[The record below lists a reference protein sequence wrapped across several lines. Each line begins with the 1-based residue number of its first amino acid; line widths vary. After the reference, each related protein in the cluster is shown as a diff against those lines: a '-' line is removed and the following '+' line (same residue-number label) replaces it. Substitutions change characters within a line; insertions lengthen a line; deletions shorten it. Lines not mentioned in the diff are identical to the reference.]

1 MAKSQIEQA
10 AARYNS
16 LFSEDD
22 MLDDAVNKYIRNE
35 ITKDDLL
42 FYLEWNEFDMSDV
55 DWNEI
60 EKARKKERKVS
71 NG

>member
-60 EKARKKERKVS
+60 EKARKKGGKQ
-71 NG
+71 

>member
-60 EKARKKERKVS
+60 EKARKKGGK
-71 NG
+71 

>member
-1 MAKSQIEQA
+1 MTKLQIEQA
-10 AARYNS
+10 AAKYNS

-22 MLDDAVNKYIRNE
+22 MLDDAVDKYIRNE

-42 FYLEWNEFDMSDV
+42 FYLEWNDFDMSDV

-60 EKARKKERKVS
+60 EKARKKGGK
-71 NG
+71 

>member
-22 MLDDAVNKYIRNE
+22 MLDDAVQKYVDNK
-35 ITKDDLL
+35 ITKDDLI
-42 FYLEWNEFDMSDV
+42 FYMYWNDFDMSDV

-60 EKARKKERKVS
+60 EKARKKGGK
-71 NG
+71 

>member
-1 MAKSQIEQA
+1 MTKSQIEQA
-10 AARYNS
+10 AAKYNS

-22 MLDDAVNKYIRNE
+22 MLDDAVDKYIRNE

-42 FYLEWNEFDMSDV
+42 FYLEWNDFDMSDV

-60 EKARKKERKVS
+60 EKARKKGGK
-71 NG
+71 

>member
-10 AARYNS
+10 AAKYNS

-22 MLDDAVNKYIRNE
+22 MLDDAVDKYIRNE

-42 FYLEWNEFDMSDV
+42 FYLEWNDFDMSDV

-60 EKARKKERKVS
+60 EKARKKGR
-71 NG
+71 